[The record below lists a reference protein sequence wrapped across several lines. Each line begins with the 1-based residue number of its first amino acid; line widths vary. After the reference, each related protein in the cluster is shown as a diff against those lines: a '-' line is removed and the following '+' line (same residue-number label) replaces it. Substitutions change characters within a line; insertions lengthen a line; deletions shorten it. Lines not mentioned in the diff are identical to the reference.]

1 MDWQKLLGATL
12 LATLLIVAMTT
23 GGSLQAFVSPVAVLV
38 TTLGSLAAWGLLS
51 GRALPALRS
60 TLAAP
65 SPSPAE
71 LAAALVTAR
80 TGSRAV
86 WGVTK
91 VVVLVHLAMLLN
103 NIDNP
108 AALGPVMA
116 ILLLGP
122 LYAFLLDSTLLGTLQ
137 HAVIQ
142 KAADQGIA
150 DVVLDTAGAV
160 QRPPAARQRPHQQQR

>member
-1 MDWQKLLGATL
+1 MDWQKPLGAIL
-12 LATLLIVAMTT
+12 LATLLLAAMTMGGPLT
-23 GGSLQAFVSPVAVLV
+23 GFISPVAVLV
-38 TTLGSLAAWGLLS
+38 TTLGSLAAWGLIS

-65 SPSPAE
+65 SPSIAE

-91 VVVLVHLAMLLN
+91 VVVLVHLVMLLN
-103 NIDNP
+103 NLDDPSAI
-108 AALGPVMA
+108 GPVVA
-116 ILLLGP
+116 IMLLGP
-122 LYAFLLDSTLLGTLQ
+122 LYAFLLDSTLLGALQ

-142 KAADQGIA
+142 KASAQGIA
-150 DVVLDTAGAV
+150 DVVLDTAEAV
-160 QRPPAARQRPHQQQR
+160 QRPPAARLRPHQQQR

>member
-1 MDWQKLLGATL
+1 MDWQKPLGATL
-12 LATLLIVAMTT
+12 LATLLIAAMTM
-23 GGSLQAFVSPVAVLV
+23 GGTLSVFVSPVAIIV

-60 TLAAP
+60 TLADP
-65 SPSPAE
+65 SPSTAE

-91 VVVLVHLAMLLN
+91 VVVLVHLAILLN
-103 NIDNP
+103 NLDNP
-108 AALGPVMA
+108 AAIGPVLA
-116 ILLLGP
+116 IILIGP
-122 LYAFLLDSTLLGTLQ
+122 VYALLLDSTLLGALR

-142 KAADQGIA
+142 KAAEQGIA
-150 DVVLDTAGAV
+150 DVVLDTAEAI
-160 QRPPAARQRPHQQQR
+160 QRPPATRLRPRQQQR